1 MKKMFSAALP
11 LSLLLA
17 AGLLSVPVAS
27 AAEPA
32 AAAAPATD
40 LSRVQ
45 LSDDDEVAL
54 KGLLDWLTARGMEAS
69 IKGGTVVYRRGL
81 LLNITPLMSNGEI
94 DRLLFRVYYNPEEK
108 FRGKPAFFEM
118 ASGINAAQNALQ
130 VFVDGDGDLAV
141 GGSLTFV
148 DVVEAREFDY
158 YASFFVDLIKEY
170 VLKEDVVEMLK

>member
-1 MKKMFSAALP
+1 MKPFSGTLAT
-11 LSLLLA
+11 LLA
-17 AGLLSVPVAS
+17 VS
-27 AAEPA
+27 ALMTGPLARAADPAPA
-32 AAAAPATD
+32 AAASTD

-45 LSDDDEVAL
+45 LSDDDAAAMQ
-54 KGLLDWLTARGMEAS
+54 GLLEWLNARGMEATT
-69 IKGGTVVYRRGL
+69 KNGTVIYRRGL

-108 FRGKPAFFEM
+108 FRGKPEFFEM
-118 ASGINAAQNALQ
+118 AAGLNAAQNALQ

-170 VLKEDVVEMLK
+170 VLKEKVVEMLK

>member
-1 MKKMFSAALP
+1 MKMLSAVLP
-11 LSLLLA
+11 VLLA
-17 AGLLSVPVAS
+17 AGLL
-27 AAEPA
+27 AAPIVQAADPA
-32 AAAAPATD
+32 PAAAAPATD
-40 LSRVQ
+40 LSRVK
-45 LSDDDEVAL
+45 LSDDDEAAMQ
-54 KGLLDWLTARGMEAS
+54 GLLDWLTARGMEAS

-94 DRLLFRVYYNPEEK
+94 DRLLFRVYYNPEDK
-108 FRGKPAFFEM
+108 FRGKPEFFEM
-118 ASGINAAQNALQ
+118 AAGINAAQNALQ

-170 VLKEDVVEMLK
+170 VLKEKVVEMLK

>member
-1 MKKMFSAALP
+1 MKKFSAALP
-11 LSLLLA
+11 LLLA
-17 AGLLSVPVAS
+17 AGLF
-27 AAEPA
+27 AAPGAHAADPAPA
-32 AAAAPATD
+32 AAMPATD
-40 LSRVQ
+40 LSRVR
-45 LSDDDEVAL
+45 LSDDDEAAM

-94 DRLLFRVYYNPEEK
+94 DRLLFRVYYNPEDK
-108 FRGKPAFFEM
+108 YRGKPEFFEM
-118 ASGINAAQNALQ
+118 AAGINAAQNALQ

-170 VLKEDVVEMLK
+170 VLKESVVEMLK